1 MKRRIEELLKNT
13 ERTEGID
20 HVIQLACEYDNEV
33 STIVSRIVETSRS
46 IESSIESNSWMDAY
60 AKVIMD
66 MAYQL
71 ERVLDVPYRGIQ
83 TETPKAGV
91 F

>member
-20 HVIQLACEYDNEV
+20 KVIQLAGEYDSEA

-60 AKVIMD
+60 AKVIID
-66 MAYQL
+66 MACHL
-71 ERVLDVPYRGIQ
+71 ERVLDVPYRGTQ
-83 TETPKAGV
+83 TETPKDGV